1 MNAFEKFFDQEG
13 VAWRWNDIW
22 KEVKEHARWKSAK
35 ASVLQKDK
43 LTKAQ
48 KSMHFIVDSDDD
60 DEDPELV
67 TTRKEEREIG
77 RKAAKAK
84 KAYEK
89 ANAAAIAQTNVT
101 FEKFVADFDGR
112 MNAKEENDRA
122 KLALFAESTN
132 ASVLRAKAKA
142 DKERRKLMELAE
154 KKRETDMAILNINLE
169 SLSGYKKIFYERA
182 QKKIAKEMERQ
193 AEAEAETED
202 EE

>member
-1 MNAFEKFFDQEG
+1 M
-13 VAWRWNDIW
+13 
-22 KEVKEHARWKSAK
+22 
-35 ASVLQKDK
+35 LQKDK

-48 KSMHFIVDSDDD
+48 KSIHFVVDSDDG
-60 DEDPELV
+60 DEDPDLV
-67 TTRKEEREIG
+67 TNRKEEREIG

-89 ANAAAIAQTNVT
+89 ANAAAIAQSNVT

-154 KKRETDMAILNINLE
+154 KKRETDMAILNIDLE
-169 SLSGYKKIFYERA
+169 SLSGYKKTFYERA
-182 QKKIAKEMERQ
+182 QKKIAKEMEREAE